1 MPAGSAMTSASARQ
15 ARCINRA
22 AEAWLHGSNKSPA
35 GGTALSSDAC
45 VCVRAGPH
53 QAAKQ

>member
-22 AEAWLHGSNKSPA
+22 AEAWLHSAGHRKSPA
-35 GGTALSSDAC
+35 EAGLSLRGTQ
-45 VCVRAGPH
+45 VPVRRQTH
-53 QAAKQ
+53 H